1 MLAVGLITLPAP
13 TTLSWKR
20 TAEREMDLLALW
32 LPKFPTV
39 FSWWGRRGCPH
50 TGYRRCCVDWR
61 GGKVSRAEDVRQGCA
76 EDVRGVSRGD

>member
-13 TTLSWKR
+13 AMLSWKR

-39 FSWWGRRGCPH
+39 FAWWGRRGCPH
-50 TGYRRCCVDWR
+50 TGYSRCCVGWK
-61 GGKVSRAEDVRQGCA
+61 GEKVSRGEDVRQGWRG
-76 EDVRGVSRGD
+76 RGVGRGD